1 VRKERASSNLCR
13 GSDAK
18 PLALVLSGIRSTR
31 GGSLERT
38 YVEVNLRRTSWGLVR
53 IFVASMILP
62 WPLKVSVLEYSA
74 YKTANQNQHSGS
86 GLQLTSFIRVP

>member
-1 VRKERASSNLCR
+1 VREERASSDLCR

-38 YVEVNLRRTSWGLVR
+38 YSEVNFRRKRWGVVR
-53 IFVASMILP
+53 IFVASMILL
-62 WPLKVSVLEYSA
+62 WPLRVSVLEHSA
-74 YKTANQNQHSGS
+74 YKTAN
-86 GLQLTSFIRVP
+86 